1 MTAHI
6 DPPRKAVNADQ
17 DAVETADWL
26 ASLGSLHHSAG
37 AERVRYI
44 LAALDRRAKELG
56 VLLDSP
62 PFSPYRN
69 SIPLEQQKPYPGD
82 IAIETRLTAIIRWNA
97 LAMVV
102 RANKAY
108 GELGGHVATTP
119 RRQRSSKSVS
129 IISFARQAPSRRGTW
144 CISSRIRLL
153 ESMHERISKADCRT
167 KI

>member
-17 DAVETADWL
+17 DTVETADWL

-44 LAALDRRAKELG
+44 PAALDRRAKELG
-56 VLLDSP
+56 VLPDSP

-108 GELGGHVATTP
+108 GELGGHVA
-119 RRQRSSKSVS
+119 SYVS
-129 IISFARQAPSRRGTW
+129 WPGSWLVPSW
-144 CISSRIRLL
+144 
-153 ESMHERISKADCRT
+153 
-167 KI
+167 